1 MVDQETRERFQL
13 VASEIID
20 AINAADYEG
29 VRRDFDTVM
38 LDKFTLEEC
47 RSFYSEK
54 ITGQYGKIVALEGPQ
69 FRSPHMAVFVA
80 RCERGSLDFTL
91 VLNDNGQVAGL
102 LFKRRLLVAADT
114 AGPQAACS
122 APFGRG

>member
-1 MVDQETRERFQL
+1 M
-13 VASEIID
+13 
-20 AINAADYEG
+20 
-29 VRRDFDTVM
+29 
-38 LDKFTLEEC
+38 
-47 RSFYSEK
+47 K
-54 ITGQYGKIVALEGPQ
+54 IEALEGPQ
-69 FRSPHMAVFVA
+69 FRSPRMAVFVA